1 MNLLHSRR
9 VFDYVSRHLVCNV
22 QLRSRQVAFTFD
34 DGPNPAHTPRLLG
47 ILEKHAAHATFFLI
61 GRNVQRAPEL
71 AAEIVVRGH
80 EVGNHTHDH
89 LPLPLLTRRSL
100 VQQLQ
105 RASDAIHVATGVRPG
120 FMRPPLGWFNRAVLH
135 TVAEQGYRPVLGDVY
150 PQDAF
155 RPGTAAIVERVRGGV
170 APGSIVIL
178 HDGSI
183 RGAVDRGQSIDA
195 VEVLL
200 PWLRDQGY
208 AILSVSELLAAAAC
222 ESNARVPLEST
233 PMI

>member
-1 MNLLHSRR
+1 MNLLHTRR
-9 VFDYVSRHLVCNV
+9 VFDYVSRHMVCSV
-22 QLRSRQVAFTFD
+22 QLRARHVAFTFD
-34 DGPNPAHTPRLLG
+34 DGPNPAHTPRLLRL
-47 ILEKHAAHATFFLI
+47 LEQHGAHATFFLI
-61 GRNVQRAPEL
+61 GRNVQRHPAL
-71 AAEIVVRGH
+71 AAEIVARGH
-80 EVGNHTHDH
+80 EVGNHTYDH
-89 LPLPLLTRRSL
+89 LPLPLLTRRAL

-105 RASDAIHVATGVRPG
+105 RASDTIHGATGVRPG

-135 TVAEQGYRPVLGDVY
+135 TIAEQGYRPVLGDVY

-155 RPGTAAIVERVRGGV
+155 RPGTAAIIERVRARI

-208 AILSVSELLAAAAC
+208 AIGSVSELLAAAAA
-222 ESNARVPLEST
+222 ESAPPAAAT
-233 PMI
+233 G